1 MFDDVLLFEL
11 QESSIWNKTYFI
23 FIIMTS
29 LLLSLLPQLR
39 LYAPWLII
47 EILIGFLGEQNHWE
61 HSSFITITTL
71 YVQYFL
77 LIFWSS
83 SQLLS
88 PQIYFFLLE
97 GPLEGSALSI
107 PSNNKDIWAAPSE
120 GFCIQL
126 FAGSF
131 QIWFYGVNGKHTSV
145 ILCTDSN
152 LIKIKSYWIFC
163 QLC

>member
-23 FIIMTS
+23 FSIMTS
-29 LLLSLLPQLR
+29 LLSLLPQLR
-39 LYAPWLII
+39 LYAPCLII
-47 EILIGFLGEQNHWE
+47 EILTGFLGEQNHWK
-61 HSSFITITTL
+61 HSSFIAITTL

-88 PQIYFFLLE
+88 PQIYFFLFE
-97 GPLEGSALSI
+97 GLLEGSVLSI
-107 PSNNKDIWAAPSE
+107 SSNNKDISAAPSE

-126 FAGSF
+126 FASSL
-131 QIWFYGVNGKHTSV
+131 QIWFCEVNGKHTSV

-152 LIKIKSYWIFC
+152 LIKIKSYWFFC